1 MHSTMM
7 LRPYYPPP
15 CSSSVPFQFAIAT
28 HRRHH
33 LILMQDLR
41 ERLTSPL
48 LLPTLTQALLTEL
61 LLRERSR
68 IRVQSQKHL
77 LVLERVLLLHAR
89 ALRGSVALRLV
100 QHALHLAAV
109 DQTGDVGVAD
119 DVAGEEEVGL
129 QLRGLGRGAVDVVER
144 GEGVGRP
151 DDEAAEV
158 TAWRELEEVQG
169 VDGAGLDTGDVA
181 ECADERLAVCLAV
194 VDDEWATALAVAAA
208 THLTLSCA
216 QLARFLDLD
225 DVWAGTDGLEEG
237 GGNGG
242 LDQSGG
248 FEGSAADYEWDLG
261 DGANTVATGE
271 EESWDAG
278 CSNGGCG
285 CETSINIISMVLL
298 FNARCIFTSGSG

>member
-1 MHSTMM
+1 MKVNVMHSTIV
-7 LRPYYPPP
+7 LRPHYPPP

-28 HRRHH
+28 HRRQH

-48 LLPTLTQALLTEL
+48 LLSTLTQPLLTEL
-61 LLRERSR
+61 LLRKRSR
-68 IRVQSQKHL
+68 IRVQSQQHL

-129 QLRGLGRGAVDVVER
+129 QLRGLGRRAVDVVER

-216 QLARFLDLD
+216 QLARFLDFD
-225 DVWAGTDGLEEG
+225 DVWACTDGLEEG

-261 DGANTVATGE
+261 DGANAVATGKE
-271 EESWDAG
+271 EGWNAG

-285 CETSINIISMVLL
+285 CETSGNIISMS
-298 FNARCIFTSGSG
+298 CY

>member
-1 MHSTMM
+1 
-7 LRPYYPPP
+7 
-15 CSSSVPFQFAIAT
+15 
-28 HRRHH
+28 
-33 LILMQDLR
+33 MQDLR
-41 ERLTSPL
+41 KRLTSPL
-48 LLPTLTQALLTEL
+48 LLPTLTQALLTQL

-89 ALRGSVALRLV
+89 ALRCSVALRLV
-100 QHALHLAAV
+100 EHALHFAAV

-129 QLRGLGRGAVDVVER
+129 QLRGLGRGAVDVVEG
-144 GEGVGRP
+144 GESVGRP
-151 DDEAAEV
+151 DDEAAEM
-158 TAWRELEEVQG
+158 TAGSELEEVQG

-181 ECADERLAVCLAV
+181 ECAHERLAVCLAV
-194 VDDEWATALAVAAA
+194 VDDEWAATLAVAAA
-208 THLTLSCA
+208 THFTLSCA
-216 QLARFLDLD
+216 ELAGLLDFD
-225 DVWAGTDGLEEG
+225 DVWACTDGLEEG

-242 LDQSGG
+242 LDKSGG

-261 DGANTVATGE
+261 DGANAVTTGE

-285 CETSINIISMVLL
+285 CETSGNIISMSSYSMQNLSSPLVLVDL
-298 FNARCIFTSGSG
+298 LVPLSPDLSWCEHTTRSAHVAESCLTSTVCSAT